1 MSTHLWQE
9 HVKYTCGKAD
19 LACATHMHVQY
30 TCTSNAL
37 ARARLTCTSTTQ
49 KHAADARP
57 KHMWTQCRCTRNMQM
72 HAQHICMHSTH
83 ECSTCMPAQH
93 TCAHAQEMDAK
104 ARSSRLDHWLSP
116 NIIVKV
122 MSKELKEAGYYKQKV
137 SRSQH
142 HCQKVM
148 SKELKEA
155 GYYKQKKGR
164 SLGRRYVGS
173 VIVPHIYGAI
183 W

>member
-1 MSTHLWQE
+1 
-9 HVKYTCGKAD
+9 
-19 LACATHMHVQY
+19 
-30 TCTSNAL
+30 
-37 ARARLTCTSTTQ
+37 
-49 KHAADARP
+49 
-57 KHMWTQCRCTRNMQM
+57 
-72 HAQHICMHSTH
+72 
-83 ECSTCMPAQH
+83 
-93 TCAHAQEMDAK
+93 MDAK